1 MAPNSIIALAG
12 NPNVGKSTIFNALTG
27 SHQHVG
33 NWPGK
38 TVEKKEGTIHLN
50 GQAFTLVDLP
60 GTYSLN
66 AFSSEEII
74 ARDFIINEHPR
85 LVITVAD
92 ASNLERTLYLVMQVL
107 ELNVPA
113 VLVLN
118 MTDTAQQR
126 GIRIHA
132 DELSARLGGIPVVQ
146 TIGHKLLGIEN
157 LSEAIKQQTNKTPRR
172 WATPV
177 DYGESLE
184 SEMAA
189 LQAIIEND
197 PILTRQFNA
206 RWLAIKLL
214 ENDEDLRA
222 RLSGAGY
229 HDLLAHADA
238 AVERIDQLTGEDAE
252 TLITDRRYQAIS
264 ALLEGIVERPSEAVE
279 TRSDRADRIITHPIW
294 GTPIFMLLMWFLFQ
308 FTANVSAPYI
318 DWIEATISGPL
329 TRWAD
334 ALLDFAGLGGT
345 WFEALVV
352 DGAIAG
358 VGGVIVF
365 VPVLIFLYLAIALM
379 EDSGYMA
386 RSAFVMDHVM
396 RRIGL
401 RGKSFLPLIVSFGCN
416 VPAIYATRTLEDEDD
431 RKLTA
436 FITTFMSCGAR
447 LPIYVVFGAAFFG
460 AKAGNMI
467 FALYLL
473 GIAIALLTGYAMK
486 RTVYHNKP
494 PQPFVLEL
502 PPYRVP
508 NIQNVLRLV
517 TRRTNGFLRNAATL
531 ILAASIIIWFMLA
544 LPIRGNGS
552 FNDVPTKDSLFG
564 SASRVIAPIFAP
576 AGFGSWEST
585 GALISGFVAKEAV
598 ISTMNQLFVEETQ
611 GGGAD
616 PADEASQPS
625 LRDDLVEIIKSFG
638 EATVLTAQE
647 TVNIIPRT
655 VNLLPGVSV
664 AEADWLNQG
673 DGGDESTALEA
684 ALTAQ
689 FARVAGSPERGKLAA
704 IAFNVFVLLYVP
716 CMATIAAMRHEFG
729 ERWALYQASYT
740 LLVAWLA
747 ATIVYQAGLL
757 LGVG

>member
-1 MAPNSIIALAG
+1 
-12 NPNVGKSTIFNALTG
+12 
-27 SHQHVG
+27 
-33 NWPGK
+33 
-38 TVEKKEGTIHLN
+38 
-50 GQAFTLVDLP
+50 
-60 GTYSLN
+60 
-66 AFSSEEII
+66 
-74 ARDFIINEHPR
+74 
-85 LVITVAD
+85 
-92 ASNLERTLYLVMQVL
+92 
-107 ELNVPA
+107 
-113 VLVLN
+113 
-118 MTDTAQQR
+118 
-126 GIRIHA
+126 
-132 DELSARLGGIPVVQ
+132 
-146 TIGHKLLGIEN
+146 
-157 LSEAIKQQTNKTPRR
+157 
-172 WATPV
+172 
-177 DYGESLE
+177 
-184 SEMAA
+184 
-189 LQAIIEND
+189 
-197 PILTRQFNA
+197 
-206 RWLAIKLL
+206 
-214 ENDEDLRA
+214 
-222 RLSGAGY
+222 
-229 HDLLAHADA
+229 
-238 AVERIDQLTGEDAE
+238 
-252 TLITDRRYQAIS
+252 
-264 ALLEGIVERPSEAVE
+264 
-279 TRSDRADRIITHPIW
+279 
-294 GTPIFMLLMWFLFQ
+294 
-308 FTANVSAPYI
+308 
-318 DWIEATISGPL
+318 
-329 TRWAD
+329 
-334 ALLDFAGLGGT
+334 
-345 WFEALVV
+345 
-352 DGAIAG
+352 
-358 VGGVIVF
+358 
-365 VPVLIFLYLAIALM
+365 
-379 EDSGYMA
+379 
-386 RSAFVMDHVM
+386 
-396 RRIGL
+396 
-401 RGKSFLPLIVSFGCN
+401 
-416 VPAIYATRTLEDEDD
+416 
-431 RKLTA
+431 
-436 FITTFMSCGAR
+436 
-447 LPIYVVFGAAFFG
+447 
-460 AKAGNMI
+460 MI

-508 NIQNVLRLV
+508 NMQNVLRLV